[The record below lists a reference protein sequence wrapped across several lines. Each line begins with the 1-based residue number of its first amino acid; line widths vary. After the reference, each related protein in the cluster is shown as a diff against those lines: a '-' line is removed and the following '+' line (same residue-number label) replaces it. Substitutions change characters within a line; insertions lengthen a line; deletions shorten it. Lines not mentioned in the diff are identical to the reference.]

1 MNEKK
6 LIISDRYITRQ
17 FKRNIKGDLI
27 KAIVELLTNSYESY
41 RRIEVKEKIQL
52 KKKITLILKNPKGK
66 DEEKELIIIDN
77 AEGMEKSLLDEIIE
91 YGKATSGILNGMPTR
106 GFFGIGLKDSCYAL
120 GYGEIFTKKNG
131 IWNYVKFYFNKKNE
145 AFVKG
150 PIPYKP
156 KVLEETI
163 EIPEGKNGTKV
174 VINVSK
180 NVKIPRYA
188 NLKNDL
194 LTNVCLRDIFTDE
207 NSEIFFSFG
216 KHKVK
221 LTWKQEW
228 ENCETLIDSKAYISY
243 NDKKIPIDIKIFKSD
258 RDLNWVNHLNSER
271 GLIIRSLNAIHE
283 ITLFN
288 RHSHM
293 SLRKINGVVT
303 IPFLDDLLK
312 QEEEIITQ
320 SRDGIEWNHPF
331 TILLQELLIEI
342 LERIDLEEQRKK
354 HTGSDLDELTRK
366 TLKKL
371 EKTFKDV
378 FKSELEEK
386 DLPEIRRIM
395 LEHSSGGSFPDFGF
409 KISKILIYN
418 NIETEIEF
426 FVRKSKKVKNND
438 QIVLHFDKNCL
449 DVIPSVLTISTK
461 KILDDY
467 YKFVLKIKGKLIG
480 TTYLDASYNK
490 LESNLEV
497 KIVSLDNMEFN
508 FNQKEIRIPIGT
520 RRKVRLFVDKNRI
533 EEIKQIRLI
542 SDNPRIT
549 LNKTGL
555 NFGDLTQFLDNYY
568 FIDFYVKVSEL
579 CQDEEEGLIKARFEE
594 LNLETQVKVI
604 CYKPDVNPNFFKP
617 DINTNVKDPDL
628 PVELDNLFGKIIV
641 YARHNTVYSFWK
653 DDYNKIH
660 SNIFK
665 LRLADLF
672 IDKLID
678 AIISIKFKDMNSIK
692 YDDYENEKRMLYRK
706 YSYKIFEALGLL
718 Q

>member
-320 SRDGIEWNHPF
+320 SRDGI
-331 TILLQELLIEI
+331 
-342 LERIDLEEQRKK
+342 
-354 HTGSDLDELTRK
+354 
-366 TLKKL
+366 
-371 EKTFKDV
+371 
-378 FKSELEEK
+378 
-386 DLPEIRRIM
+386 
-395 LEHSSGGSFPDFGF
+395 
-409 KISKILIYN
+409 
-418 NIETEIEF
+418 
-426 FVRKSKKVKNND
+426 
-438 QIVLHFDKNCL
+438 
-449 DVIPSVLTISTK
+449 
-461 KILDDY
+461 
-467 YKFVLKIKGKLIG
+467 
-480 TTYLDASYNK
+480 
-490 LESNLEV
+490 
-497 KIVSLDNMEFN
+497 
-508 FNQKEIRIPIGT
+508 
-520 RRKVRLFVDKNRI
+520 
-533 EEIKQIRLI
+533 
-542 SDNPRIT
+542 
-549 LNKTGL
+549 
-555 NFGDLTQFLDNYY
+555 
-568 FIDFYVKVSEL
+568 
-579 CQDEEEGLIKARFEE
+579 
-594 LNLETQVKVI
+594 
-604 CYKPDVNPNFFKP
+604 
-617 DINTNVKDPDL
+617 
-628 PVELDNLFGKIIV
+628 
-641 YARHNTVYSFWK
+641 
-653 DDYNKIH
+653 
-660 SNIFK
+660 
-665 LRLADLF
+665 
-672 IDKLID
+672 
-678 AIISIKFKDMNSIK
+678 
-692 YDDYENEKRMLYRK
+692 
-706 YSYKIFEALGLL
+706 
-718 Q
+718 